1 MHVLRAEKGFI
12 IVGQDTDGSV
22 TPVDLGMDW
31 ILAKGKDYI
40 GRRSLSRSEMVRSDR
55 KQLVGLLTEDPA
67 EVLPEGG
74 QIVADASAP
83 VPVPMLGHVTSS
95 YFSACLGRS
104 IALALVK
111 DGRRRK
117 GERVQIPLASGGT
130 SGAVIADP
138 VFIDP
143 QGTRQNA

>member
-1 MHVLRAEKGFI
+1 
-12 IVGQDTDGSV
+12 
-22 TPVDLGMDW
+22 
-31 ILAKGKDYI
+31 
-40 GRRSLSRSEMVRSDR
+40 
-55 KQLVGLLTEDPA
+55 LTENPA
-67 EVLPEGG
+67 DVLPEGG

-95 YFSACLGRS
+95 YMSACLGRS

-117 GERVQIPLASGGT
+117 GETVEIAHATGRAIR
-130 SGAVIADP
+130 AVIAEP

-143 QGTRQNA
+143 EGARQNA